1 MRAPMAITA
10 WVMEGTMDA
19 IARQCRLDPLEL
31 RRRNSLTPQDL
42 PWITA
47 TGEHYAALSPRATL
61 DAAAAALGYE
71 NLRAQPPRPGML
83 RGIGLCSVVESTTY
97 GSAFYK
103 AAGIAGSGHE
113 VASLRIEPSGAIIA
127 ACGLMGSGQGY
138 ETTLAQAVASGLGVE
153 AGQVTMQ
160 LGHTDIAPYG
170 MGSRGSRGA
179 AAGGGV
185 LRLAGLALRRKLL
198 ELAAH
203 LLNLNSADGLE
214 MRAGLV
220 IRRVAE
226 GELETGLSLA
236 ALARIAH
243 LDPLRLPPGMAPG
256 LHHIEAFDPPAMT
269 YSNSTHACVVE
280 IDPETGALTI
290 LRHVIAEDAGTL
302 INPMI
307 VEGQLHGGITQGIG
321 QALLEHC
328 VYDPATGQML
338 SGSFQDYC
346 MPRADNLPSFDMQT
360 QPVPSTDT
368 PMGVKGCGEV
378 GSIGAPAAIINAV
391 VDALGPYKIRHL
403 DMPATPA
410 RIWRAIADNTMPMA
424 AE

>member
-1 MRAPMAITA
+1 
-10 WVMEGTMDA
+10 MDA
-19 IARQCRLDPLEL
+19 IARQCGLDPLEV
-31 RRRNSLTPQDL
+31 RRRNSLGPQDL
-42 PWITA
+42 PWMTA

-61 DAAAAALGYE
+61 DAAVAALDYE
-71 NLRAQPPRPGML
+71 KWREQPQQAGML

-153 AGQVTMQ
+153 AGQVSMQ

-185 LRLAGLALRRKLL
+185 LRLAGLALRKKLL
-198 ELAAH
+198 VLAAH

-243 LDPLRLPPGMAPG
+243 LEPLRLPPGMAPG

-280 IDPETGALTI
+280 IDTETGALTI

-307 VEGQLHGGITQGIG
+307 VEGQTHGATAMGLSG
-321 QALLEHC
+321 AMMEHAA
-328 VYDPATGQML
+328 YGADGQML
-338 SGSFQDYC
+338 AGSFMDYA
-346 MPRADNLPSFDMQT
+346 MARAGDLPCFEVSHH
-360 QPVPSTDT
+360 PT
-368 PMGVKGCGEV
+368 PAIGIPAGIKGMAEGGTMGG
-378 GSIGAPAAIINAV
+378 IGAVMNAV
-391 VDALGPYKIRHL
+391 NDALAGVGAYL
-403 DMPATPA
+403 PAQPA
-410 RIWRAIADNTMPMA
+410 SPDRIWA
-424 AE
+424 ALQHRKIV